1 MKITCILAP
10 AYYEDQETPTLKT
23 EPFFD
28 LALIE
33 SVNPDG
39 FRCYAAKGT
48 EKVNVMASEY
58 TEDGGHLNSWAE
70 KKWLSSC

>member
-1 MKITCILAP
+1 VKITCI
-10 AYYEDQETPTLKT
+10 
-23 EPFFD
+23 

-39 FRCYAAKGT
+39 FRCYAAEGT

-58 TEDGGHLNSWAE
+58 TEDSGHLNSRGRRKVAE
-70 KKWLSSC
+70 QLLIILAEMASSS

>member
-1 MKITCILAP
+1 LLRD
-10 AYYEDQETPTLKT
+10 AYSKT

-39 FRCYAAKGT
+39 FRCYVAKGT

-58 TEDGGHLNSWAE
+58 TEDGGHLNSRGGRKVAE
-70 KKWLSSC
+70 QLLIILAQIASRL